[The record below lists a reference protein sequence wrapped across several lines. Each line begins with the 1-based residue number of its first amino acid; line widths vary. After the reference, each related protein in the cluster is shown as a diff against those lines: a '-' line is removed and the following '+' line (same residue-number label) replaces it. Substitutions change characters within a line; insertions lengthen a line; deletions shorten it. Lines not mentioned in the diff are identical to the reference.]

1 MVTSGS
7 SSSQV
12 LGRSAKNN
20 QAGTSTCGT
29 FPAPASGQT
38 CLLSKACP
46 TSAIPVPTSCGH
58 PSPVPQAMLPSL
70 FIALLRVSPGGWWL
84 SLVGLRIRPL
94 FSGIG
99 SCPPVSLWSL
109 LAQLSLEEACLCCM
123 RSACAAC
130 ALHAL
135 CMCCMCSPCQLSL
148 LSLTTRCPVCVSA
161 EPNTVSGTPCLLVLH
176 RLLRAAVSQ
185 LWSWKRRV
193 LHCSQA
199 QQKREGNNMD

>member
-38 CLLSKACP
+38 CLLSKAGP

-58 PSPVPQAMLPSL
+58 PSPVPPAMLPSL

-123 RSACAAC
+123 RSACA
-130 ALHAL
+130 LHVLHVLSLPTFSPESGDQMSCVCVCRAQHCFWDSL
-135 CMCCMCSPCQLSL
+135 SPCSAQAAQSCCQPAVELEEAGPSL
-148 LSLTTRCPVCVSA
+148 LPGPAKER
-161 EPNTVSGTPCLLVLH
+161 G
-176 RLLRAAVSQ
+176 
-185 LWSWKRRV
+185 K
-193 LHCSQA
+193 
-199 QQKREGNNMD
+199 